1 MSAILNTLKKL
12 EEEKSVFEQS
22 LDVRDL
28 ALHKEFGST
37 ASFFRISQ
45 KRNNLII
52 TISSIIFLI
61 SSFVLFFYFK
71 SSQSIG
77 NDFAPS
83 NFFETAKSSKVS
95 GVDLPQGASVSGISM
110 DQIPGNRTEDIEGR
124 LISSEAAPVNSAP
137 LENSKVDEVS
147 NQAKVVEVFKLINS
161 GQGMKNSLTQPPIS
175 AFDPSEPKTQI
186 LKPIKSIQ
194 EEIIKSNP
202 ELLIQNEIINN
213 KEGIEKTSEEILS
226 LIKNTQI
233 SNVNKNAS
241 LKPQRYNSL
250 NIPSLKLKGIIFF
263 SDGNPANYIFVSSQ
277 GENNVKLKVGESTM
291 GAMLQ
296 SIQLNR
302 AIFTKNGETGFVE
315 MGK

>member
-45 KRNNLII
+45 KRNNLFV

-61 SSFVLFFYFK
+61 SSLVLFFYFK
-71 SSQSIG
+71 SNQSIDK
-77 NDFAPS
+77 DFTPS
-83 NFFETAKSSKVS
+83 NFFETAKSLDVNE
-95 GVDLPQGASVSGISM
+95 VDLPQGALVSGISM
-110 DQIPGNRTEDIEGR
+110 DQIPGNRTEDIEGN
-124 LISSEAAPVNSAP
+124 LISSESIQNNSAP

-147 NQAKVVEVFKLINS
+147 NQAKVVEVFKLISS
-161 GQGMKNSLTQPPIS
+161 GQRTKNSLTPPS
-175 AFDPSEPKTQI
+175 KSSFETLESKTQI
-186 LKPIKSIQ
+186 LEPIKSIQ
-194 EEIIKSNP
+194 EEFIKSNP
-202 ELLIQNEIINN
+202 ELPIKNELINN
-213 KEGIEKTSEEILS
+213 EEDIEKTSEEILS
-226 LIKNTQI
+226 LIKKTQT
-233 SNVNKNAS
+233 SNVEENAS
-241 LKPQRYNSL
+241 PKPQRYSSL
-250 NIPSLKLKGIIFF
+250 NIPELKLKGIIFF

-277 GENNVKLKVGESTM
+277 GESNVKLKVGESIM
-291 GAMLQ
+291 GATLQ

-302 AIFTKNGETGFVE
+302 AIFTKNGKTGFVE